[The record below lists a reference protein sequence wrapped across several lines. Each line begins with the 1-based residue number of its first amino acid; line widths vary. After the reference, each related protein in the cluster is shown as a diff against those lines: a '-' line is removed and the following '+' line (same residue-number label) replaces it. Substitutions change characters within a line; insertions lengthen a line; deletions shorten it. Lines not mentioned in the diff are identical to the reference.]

1 MAWPDSIVFIHQRP
15 DREKELEAQIA
26 VLNKQIQELEDRVKQ
41 ISNRYGVEVYY
52 NNELVDLLRA
62 HHIPFRQVLDN
73 SYRRERMS

>member
-1 MAWPDSIVFIHQRP
+1 MAWLDSIVLIHQRP
-15 DREKELEAQIA
+15 DREKELEAEIA